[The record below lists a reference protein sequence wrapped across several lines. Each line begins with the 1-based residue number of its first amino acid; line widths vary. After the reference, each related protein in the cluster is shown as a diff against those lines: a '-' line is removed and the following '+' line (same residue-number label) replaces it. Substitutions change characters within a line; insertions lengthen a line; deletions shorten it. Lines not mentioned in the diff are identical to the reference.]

1 MVPGSDAGQETSEV
15 TGDGLWAAHR
25 PLFSVLLSI
34 SIVAILFYNQEKV
47 EDDGSSQLA
56 WETQSRAAA
65 SLRCPQ
71 RLCKGHRTLKDPPTK
86 CSGVGLLPPGPAP
99 PGNTEARP
107 GGGRRGSRRVD
118 LPQGRGHPTSRPF

>member
-47 EDDGSSQLA
+47 EDDGSS
-56 WETQSRAAA
+56 
-65 SLRCPQ
+65 
-71 RLCKGHRTLKDPPTK
+71 
-86 CSGVGLLPPGPAP
+86 
-99 PGNTEARP
+99 
-107 GGGRRGSRRVD
+107 
-118 LPQGRGHPTSRPF
+118 